1 MVLGALCPPSP
12 QWPAFN
18 SCCYASYDPL
28 SCLSFNQ
35 LNEEGACR
43 TAVGLRCCGWG
54 AVWLLFVCG
63 ARRCGVFWFSC
74 ERHDALL
81 RIAAR
86 LCLTGLR
93 DTELS
98 SRLRSL
104 DAAIL
109 GQAALAP
116 PCLLGL
122 RFAVV
127 LWRCWGWF
135 GVGLPLP
142 FPLLPWPALNSFSA
156 RILDLFESFVGSAG
170 SPRPSPY
177 GRSATA
183 GWPGRWSLLLLG
195 VVGVSVCCLRGQ
207 VMAQQGRSL
216 EECRKPWAPG
226 LGWFV
231 WRCFVG
237 LVFGG
242 LVWRF
247 LVGLLVRWFG
257 LLAFCC
263 RSFLDG
269 IPAALG
275 AADMFV
281 LSGPILPP
289 ALLLSKRRTVA
300 G

>member
-43 TAVGLRCCGWG
+43 TAVGLCCCGWG

-195 VVGVSVCCLRGQ
+195 VVGVSVCCFGFFPGHPACNWCFFCREAESWPNRGAPLRN
-207 VMAQQGRSL
+207 AESHGR
-216 EECRKPWAPG
+216 
-226 LGWFV
+226 LGWGGLFGGVLSV
-231 WRCFVG
+231 WCLVVWFGGFWSVCWFVG
-237 LVFGG
+237 LASWLSAVAPFSM
-242 LVWRF
+242 
-247 LVGLLVRWFG
+247 
-257 LLAFCC
+257 AF
-263 RSFLDG
+263 RLH
-269 IPAALG
+269 
-275 AADMFV
+275 
-281 LSGPILPP
+281 
-289 ALLLSKRRTVA
+289 
-300 G
+300 